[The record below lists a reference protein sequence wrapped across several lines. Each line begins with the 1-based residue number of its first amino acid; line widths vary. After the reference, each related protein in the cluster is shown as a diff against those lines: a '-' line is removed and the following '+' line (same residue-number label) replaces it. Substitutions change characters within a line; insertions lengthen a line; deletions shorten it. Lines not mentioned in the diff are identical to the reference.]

1 MVDSDFEAVFPAGL
15 NGPTLLFGRGE
26 LEKIRLP
33 DFGNFEEDD
42 FDADLDLEE
51 VGLDAD
57 LEEVDLEAILEED
70 DLDDFEE
77 RLEIGDFEE
86 EDGAG
91 FDRKIGPILDGR
103 FKLEL
108 GERLDFDLLD
118 DLELLDEK
126 VLRLLLDDFPL
137 DDLLLN
143 AGFEE
148 DFEDFDEEDDRELP
162 RPPTP
167 DNPLRLFE
175 DEDEEGR
182 DELFDGLLREE
193 ELRDDEPFEEE
204 DRDRDGLELEREL
217 RDRLELPLE
226 RLERLFEDRLELLFD
241 FDFPLALA
249 VCNSKPDIIAVPKN
263 MAAIAN
269 VESDRIRVWAIMVIP
284 NFVCGSIFQA
294 GRRERPE
301 SLLI

>member
-1 MVDSDFEAVFPAGL
+1 LVDSDFEAVFPAGL

-70 DLDDFEE
+70 
-77 RLEIGDFEE
+77 
-86 EDGAG
+86 
-91 FDRKIGPILDGR
+91 
-103 FKLEL
+103 
-108 GERLDFDLLD
+108 
-118 DLELLDEK
+118 
-126 VLRLLLDDFPL
+126 
-137 DDLLLN
+137 
-143 AGFEE
+143 
-148 DFEDFDEEDDRELP
+148 DEEDDRELP